1 MFLKATSCRNMET
14 CSTEVHG
21 GGGLELAKVACEP
34 VSSRPKP
41 CASLKNAPEILPVR
55 RSLLALVHKSAFP
68 SEPPPVRASYSCAQG
83 FTLPLARRLWR
94 CPLLLPNLVLT
105 RPIERATARSRV
117 LRRPTR
123 LFAPIAHVHHTYRS
137 ISIMGIKKEVCV
149 CVCVF
154 SSHSFWTSS
163 SLDVP
168 AGVTQEEGHTG
179 FLVHLLSAVRALIF
193 LARRIQPFLSLVD
206 REVEF
211 CVLTI

>member
-1 MFLKATSCRNMET
+1 MQLHFDWMQVQRYNICT
-14 CSTEVHG
+14 VWY
-21 GGGLELAKVACEP
+21 
-34 VSSRPKP
+34 
-41 CASLKNAPEILPVR
+41 I
-55 RSLLALVHKSAFP
+55 
-68 SEPPPVRASYSCAQG
+68 
-83 FTLPLARRLWR
+83 
-94 CPLLLPNLVLT
+94 
-105 RPIERATARSRV
+105 
-117 LRRPTR
+117 
-123 LFAPIAHVHHTYRS
+123 
-137 ISIMGIKKEVCV
+137 CV

-179 FLVHLLSAVRALIF
+179 FIIHLLSAVRALIF